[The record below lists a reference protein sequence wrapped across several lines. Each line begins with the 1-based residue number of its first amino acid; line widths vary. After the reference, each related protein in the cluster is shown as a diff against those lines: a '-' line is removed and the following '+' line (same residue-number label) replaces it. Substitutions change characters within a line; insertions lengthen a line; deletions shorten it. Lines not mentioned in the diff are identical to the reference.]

1 MKKPLLVAV
10 PLVAAAVVIAFV
22 VFGPGTE
29 TSDGLSASGTV
40 EATEA
45 DLGFQVPGRIEEIV
59 LREGDA
65 VSGGEVVAYL
75 DATEIRAVR
84 DAAVAQER
92 AATARLRE
100 LERGARPEELA
111 QAESALASAR
121 ARADEARREAERAR
135 TLFEGGAVSRQA
147 LDRAETALATAEAA
161 ARQAE
166 DQAALVRQ
174 GPRTETLDAQRAMVE
189 QARAQVARADAGLGF
204 TRLQAPFPGV
214 VSLRHREPGEVV
226 QPGAPVVSVLDPAD
240 RWVRIYVPED
250 RLGRV
255 RIGMPARIVADTWP
269 DRVYEGEVVY
279 IGSQAEFTPRNVQ
292 TAEER
297 TKLVYPVKVRI
308 TGDPGFELKPG
319 VPADVTLVEDRG

>member
-10 PLVAAAVVIAFV
+10 PLVAAAVAIAFV

-29 TSDGLSASGTV
+29 ASDGLSASGTV

-59 LREGDA
+59 LREGDP

-92 AATARLRE
+92 TATARLRE

-161 ARQAE
+161 ARQAG

-226 QPGAPVVSVLDPAD
+226 QPGAPVLSVLDPAD